1 MAAVA
6 VSGFHIQSHQGLQG
20 QVKFG
25 SKGSDSI
32 DQQGFDWLLKSVPG
46 TPGTDY
52 PIFAEV
58 PETKFDC
65 NGLVDGGG
73 SLRGIM
79 LQFYTILHSILQR
92 FRFMGTKGWIQLAKK
107 ITFPKGRIK
116 AKLPNM
122 SKKYKAEIILHK
134 NVNRPSIKIQHII
147 I

>member
-1 MAAVA
+1 MNFYCIALAAVA

-25 SKGSDSI
+25 SKGSDSM

-65 NGLVDGGG
+65 NGLVDGGE
-73 SLRGIM
+73 SLRGIETIM
-79 LQFYTILHSILQR
+79 QQFYTILHSNLQR
-92 FRFMGTKGWIQLAKK
+92 FRFMGTEG
-107 ITFPKGRIK
+107 
-116 AKLPNM
+116 
-122 SKKYKAEIILHK
+122 
-134 NVNRPSIKIQHII
+134 
-147 I
+147 